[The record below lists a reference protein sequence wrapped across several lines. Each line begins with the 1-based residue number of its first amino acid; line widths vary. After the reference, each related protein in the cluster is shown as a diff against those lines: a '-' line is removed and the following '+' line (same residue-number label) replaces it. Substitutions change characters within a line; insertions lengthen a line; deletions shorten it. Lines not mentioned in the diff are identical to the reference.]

1 MMNNQSVSR
10 IIGVECTRGFSRVRV
25 FYVHKRLFLVAIGK
39 VFLAFLV
46 GFLFFSFIEAGASP
60 VGVKRARKVAQNFLL
75 SQHLNGATKGDIN
88 LDYVSRELG
97 FRNVHIFQMPDGG
110 GFVIVAGDDCMHPIV
125 GYGTENGEG
134 TNLVVTA
141 AAVSSVA
148 KPMAVRTVCVASAD
162 PFEFSSY
169 PRGLFISIK

>member
-1 MMNNQSVSR
+1 MTMRNLFVLF
-10 IIGVECTRGFSRVRV
+10 GVT
-25 FYVHKRLFLVAIGK
+25 L
-39 VFLAFLV
+39 
-46 GFLFFSFIEAGASP
+46 AGA
-60 VGVKRARKVAQNFLL
+60 
-75 SQHLNGATKGDIN
+75 T
-88 LDYVSRELG
+88 
-97 FRNVHIFQMPDGG
+97 IF
-110 GFVIVAGDDCMHPIV
+110 ADDLPFW
-125 GYGTENGEG
+125 GTENGEG

>member
-1 MMNNQSVSR
+1 MSMRTLCVLL
-10 IIGVECTRGFSRVRV
+10 GVT
-25 FYVHKRLFLVAIGK
+25 L
-39 VFLAFLV
+39 
-46 GFLFFSFIEAGASP
+46 AGA
-60 VGVKRARKVAQNFLL
+60 A
-75 SQHLNGATKGDIN
+75 
-88 LDYVSRELG
+88 
-97 FRNVHIFQMPDGG
+97 IF
-110 GFVIVAGDDCMHPIV
+110 ADDLPFW
-125 GYGTENGEG
+125 GTENGEG